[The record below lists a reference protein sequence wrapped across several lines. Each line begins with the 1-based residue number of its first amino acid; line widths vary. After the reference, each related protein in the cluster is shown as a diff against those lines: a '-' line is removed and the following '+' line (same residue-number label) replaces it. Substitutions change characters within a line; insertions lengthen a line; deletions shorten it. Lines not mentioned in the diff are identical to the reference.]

1 MKLTSNQDGFTL
13 VEVLVSLALLS
24 VMSVYAL
31 SAFRVQKDMDHISSD
46 IARKIEVRAALDLL
60 RHQLQG
66 MQLVFVPGQIESRN
80 LIFEGHRDNIAFAG
94 LSDGSRIEGGLYR
107 MRFSVDERHA
117 LVAGFEPIKAS
128 GFGSPSSVVVLEKVE
143 TIVFSYHTALQS
155 VAAFDESPKQ
165 DELPRAIDVQ
175 LTLQGENE
183 RQAIES
189 TIAVE
194 LAQ

>member
-24 VMSVYAL
+24 VLSVYAL
-31 SAFRVQKDMDHISSD
+31 SAFRVQKDMGQMSSE
-46 IARKIEVRAALDLL
+46 IVRKIEVRAALDLL

-66 MQLVFVPGQIESRN
+66 MQLVFAPGQIESRS

-107 MRFSVDERHA
+107 MMFLVDERHA
-117 LVAGFEPIKAS
+117 LVAKFEPIKAS
-128 GFGSPSSVVVLEKVE
+128 GFGSSSSVVVLENVE
-143 TIVFSYHTALQS
+143 AIVFSYRTALQS
-155 VAAFDESPKQ
+155 VAAFGEWPKQ
-165 DELPRAIDVQ
+165 DELPHAIDIK
-175 LTLQGENE
+175 LNLQNE
-183 RQAIES
+183 AHAIES